1 MADAG
6 TEPAASPVGS
16 ASATHVGGGRRPV
29 SDVIGEP
36 PVPDS
41 PNEVELT
48 RDLTAPRAAR
58 GWVTQQFGAELSE
71 ATLATAKLL
80 LSELVSNAVLH
91 GEGAITL
98 RALLERDRFF
108 AEVIDEGH
116 GFSWTPPKP
125 ARQPIGGWGLT
136 VVAGESDRWGIYEGT
151 THVWFEL
158 KL

>member
-1 MADAG
+1 
-6 TEPAASPVGS
+6 
-16 ASATHVGGGRRPV
+16 
-29 SDVIGEP
+29 VIGKARLP
-36 PVPDS
+36 GS
-41 PNEVELT
+41 SSEVELP
-48 RDLTAPRAAR
+48 RDATAPRAAR
-58 GWVTQQFGAELSE
+58 GWVTHHFGADLSE

-98 RALLERDRFF
+98 RAVLDRDRFF

-116 GFSWTPPKP
+116 GFSWTPPRP
-125 ARQPIGGWGLT
+125 APEPIGGWGLT

>member
-1 MADAG
+1 M
-6 TEPAASPVGS
+6 
-16 ASATHVGGGRRPV
+16 GGGRRQV

-36 PVPDS
+36 RLPAS
-41 PNEVELT
+41 PREVELT
-48 RDLTAPRAAR
+48 RDLTAPGAAR
-58 GWVTQQFGAELSE
+58 GWVTHHFGAELSE
-71 ATLATAKLL
+71 DTLATAKLL

-98 RALLERDRFF
+98 RALLEGDRFF

-116 GFSWTPPKP
+116 GFSWTPPRP
-125 ARQPIGGWGLT
+125 APDPIGGWGLT
-136 VVAGESDRWGIYEGT
+136 VVAGESERWGIYEGT